1 MSNVEV
7 IRDLTESL
15 IAQFI
20 ENDSLQKYQNVT
32 KSQVQGAVKA
42 AVRAFKFSLNIQT
55 GTSTIRPELDVK
67 LADADGPLRGP
78 KTESKEVICHKSSL
92 FPTCF
97 NRLAKFREESKAI
110 DVVIKSG
117 PLRIGAHKVVI
128 CSAIPYFQGLFMS
141 PVAPGETEVSIEIPG
156 VDPAIIISLIE
167 WAYLGEIKLTNET
180 VQSLLVAAGYLGCEQ
195 VITAC
200 CDFIDRRM
208 NTDNVLEV
216 VQVAE
221 SLSCHDLARRA
232 RQFID
237 RHFCDLFALPVWGSA
252 PPEIVMSILGS
263 SDLYVEQEANV
274 WSAFKNWLIANP
286 SCLPELVHGMLS
298 QVRLHLLPPQF
309 IRDEVLVFDL
319 VSSNIQCRN
328 LIDDAI
334 LRHCNVEFSRM
345 KVCDPDD
352 DGLLIDSERLNPR
365 YCSHL
370 QNHIYLLGGFASN
383 AVHESI
389 NIVDMFD
396 SSSKQWKHMP
406 QMSRCRG
413 RLGVAVLNGMLY
425 ALGGFDC
432 AVRLNSAERFD
443 PKTNKWETVASMLFC
458 RSAPACSAMNGR
470 LYVSGGYNGESCLNS
485 CERYD
490 PVRDVWEEVPSMQRS
505 RSAAAAVCFAG
516 KMFVTGGCDV
526 VQFFNSVEVFDGKKW
541 TEFPP
546 MIHNRCRHG
555 SLVFQGK
562 LWVVGGYNG
571 RFLQTCEQY
580 SFATQQWTP
589 MTQEMNVRR
598 ARVGVASSGNK
609 LYAIGGYDG
618 MTNLSS
624 IEIYNPEEGTWSLAG
639 NMNRHEGG
647 VGVAAIPNNCSEILD
662 TISI

>member
-1 MSNVEV
+1 MVKHH
-7 IRDLTESL
+7 D
-15 IAQFI
+15 FG
-20 ENDSLQKYQNVT
+20 QK
-32 KSQVQGAVKA
+32 
-42 AVRAFKFSLNIQT
+42 L
-55 GTSTIRPELDVK
+55 
-67 LADADGPLRGP
+67 
-78 KTESKEVICHKSSL
+78 
-92 FPTCF
+92 
-97 NRLAKFREESKAI
+97 EE
-110 DVVIKSG
+110 
-117 PLRIGAHKVVI
+117 
-128 CSAIPYFQGLFMS
+128 
-141 PVAPGETEVSIEIPG
+141 
-156 VDPAIIISLIE
+156 
-167 WAYLGEIKLTNET
+167 
-180 VQSLLVAAGYLGCEQ
+180 
-195 VITAC
+195 
-200 CDFIDRRM
+200 
-208 NTDNVLEV
+208 
-216 VQVAE
+216 
-221 SLSCHDLARRA
+221 
-232 RQFID
+232 
-237 RHFCDLFALPVWGSA
+237 
-252 PPEIVMSILGS
+252 IL
-263 SDLYVEQEANV
+263 
-274 WSAFKNWLIANP
+274 
-286 SCLPELVHGMLS
+286 
-298 QVRLHLLPPQF
+298 
-309 IRDEVLVFDL
+309 
-319 VSSNIQCRN
+319 
-328 LIDDAI
+328 
-334 LRHCNVEFSRM
+334 VEFSRM

-396 SSSKQWKHMP
+396 TSSKVVLVDMLFFNFPFQQWKHMP

-490 PVRDVWEEVPSMQRS
+490 PARDVWEAVPSMQRS

-589 MTQEMNVRR
+589 MTQVRELVGDQSTFFKEMNVRR

>member
-1 MSNVEV
+1 
-7 IRDLTESL
+7 
-15 IAQFI
+15 
-20 ENDSLQKYQNVT
+20 
-32 KSQVQGAVKA
+32 
-42 AVRAFKFSLNIQT
+42 
-55 GTSTIRPELDVK
+55 
-67 LADADGPLRGP
+67 
-78 KTESKEVICHKSSL
+78 
-92 FPTCF
+92 
-97 NRLAKFREESKAI
+97 
-110 DVVIKSG
+110 
-117 PLRIGAHKVVI
+117 
-128 CSAIPYFQGLFMS
+128 
-141 PVAPGETEVSIEIPG
+141 
-156 VDPAIIISLIE
+156 
-167 WAYLGEIKLTNET
+167 
-180 VQSLLVAAGYLGCEQ
+180 
-195 VITAC
+195 
-200 CDFIDRRM
+200 
-208 NTDNVLEV
+208 
-216 VQVAE
+216 
-221 SLSCHDLARRA
+221 
-232 RQFID
+232 
-237 RHFCDLFALPVWGSA
+237 
-252 PPEIVMSILGS
+252 
-263 SDLYVEQEANV
+263 
-274 WSAFKNWLIANP
+274 
-286 SCLPELVHGMLS
+286 
-298 QVRLHLLPPQF
+298 
-309 IRDEVLVFDL
+309 
-319 VSSNIQCRN
+319 
-328 LIDDAI
+328 
-334 LRHCNVEFSRM
+334 M

-396 SSSKQWKHMP
+396 TSSKVVLIDMLFFTFLQQWKHMP

-490 PVRDVWEEVPSMQRS
+490 PARDVWEAVPSMQRS

-589 MTQEMNVRR
+589 MTQVRELVGDQSTIFLGNER
-598 ARVGVASSGNK
+598 APRSCRRCLFRKQTLRNWR
-609 LYAIGGYDG
+609 I
-618 MTNLSS
+618 
-624 IEIYNPEEGTWSLAG
+624 
-639 NMNRHEGG
+639 
-647 VGVAAIPNNCSEILD
+647 
-662 TISI
+662 